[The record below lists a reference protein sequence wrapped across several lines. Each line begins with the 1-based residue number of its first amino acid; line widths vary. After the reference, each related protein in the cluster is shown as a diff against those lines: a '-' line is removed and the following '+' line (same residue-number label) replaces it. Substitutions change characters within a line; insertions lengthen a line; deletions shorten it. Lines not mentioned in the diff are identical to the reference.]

1 MRMTEKRRAGSPWR
15 WLYRLARPFAGRLAL
30 AAAALVLSGAV
41 VILPTVHEGLTLVML
56 VALPPVV
63 IAAVIAGVRLER
75 LSKERQEAAAE
86 ASVVAEESLAGIRTV
101 QAFAREDFERAR
113 YSTK

>member
-1 MRMTEKRRAGSPWR
+1 MNGLNE
-15 WLYRLARPFAGRLAL
+15 
-30 AAAALVLSGAV
+30 ALVLVGSLA
-41 VILPTVHEGLTLVML
+41 ILLTVHKGLTLIML
-56 VALPPVV
+56 VAVPPVV

-101 QAFAREDFERAR
+101 QAFAREPFERGR
-113 YSTK
+113 YVTVR